1 MATTQESQSP
11 DPRSR
16 KSDTYELEEHQHHG
30 QENDQAH
37 LESDPGA
44 PKGINNRRPL
54 ASDHHEDTGST
65 GKVTPAPL
73 ANGVQTADEPDANI
87 VDWDGPDDPAN
98 PQNWSPL
105 KKWGNIVV
113 LAIITFNVP
122 LASTM
127 FAPGVP
133 QLLEDFNTHSESLA
147 TFVVSVY
154 ILGLAVGPLALA
166 PMSELYGRVMIY
178 HVGNVLFIIFTV
190 GCALSTSL
198 DMLIAFRFLAGLV
211 GAGPITIGGGS
222 IVDLTT
228 IQQRGTAMS
237 IWSLG
242 PLMGPSIGP
251 IAGGFLAQAEG
262 WRWIF
267 WVLTI
272 TAGVITIMGFAV
284 LRETHPPT
292 LLKRKTR
299 RLQKETGNT
308 QLRSKLDS
316 NIAPRQLFLRSILR
330 PSKLLIFSPVCLLL
344 SVYAAFIY
352 AMIYF
357 MFSTFSFV
365 FQDHYGFGQ
374 GTTGLVYIALGIGMM
389 LGLVVQQATGDR
401 ILRNLAEK
409 HNNGKPKPEYRLPI
423 MMLGGILIPSG
434 LFIYGW
440 TAQKHIQWAVPLLGT
455 LVVGAGV
462 CIININVNLYLV
474 DAYTIYAASA
484 LGAST
489 VLRSVFGAT
498 FPLFALQLFNSL
510 GLGWGNSL
518 LGFVALGMWPI
529 PPLFIKYGEYLRTS
543 PKFQVKL

>member
-11 DPRSR
+11 DPSLR
-16 KSDTYELEEHQHHG
+16 KRDTYELEEHQHHG

-44 PKGINNRRPL
+44 PKSINSRHPL
-54 ASDHHEDTGST
+54 ASDHHEDAGST

-113 LAIITFNVP
+113 LAVITFNVP

-178 HVGNVLFIIFTV
+178 HIGNVLFIIFTV
-190 GCALSTSL
+190 GCALSTSV

-237 IWSLG
+237 VWSLG
-242 PLMGPSIGP
+242 PLLGPSIGP

-272 TAGVITIMGFAV
+272 TAGVITIMGLAV

-299 RLQKETGNT
+299 RLQKETGNM

-316 NIAPRQLFLRSILR
+316 NIAPGQLFLRSILR

-365 FQDHYGFGQ
+365 FQDNYGFGQ

-389 LGLVVQQATGDR
+389 LGLMVQQATGDK
-401 ILRNLAEK
+401 ILKQLAEK

-455 LVVGAGV
+455 LIVGAGV
-462 CIININVNLYLV
+462 SIININVNLYLV

-498 FPLFALQLFNSL
+498 FPLFALQLFNGI